1 MDRFNDQTIAGFD
14 SLPLPSYKAGDFSRL
29 LNPAFTG
36 DARSG
41 TVVGQDALGRNVV
54 FGQIYDPATARQ
66 LAGGTWVRD
75 PFVGNI
81 IPQNRFSRVSQN
93 VLKHDL
99 PNPAFDLFRNNNARV
114 GAGQPVLTIDNIGI
128 KIDHVL
134 SASHKV
140 SGSYT
145 ENDRSRLRYNGAY
158 RPAGIGIPGPA
169 AVGDRTQA
177 TPGWI
182 VRFAE
187 DWTVSPTKLNHFG
200 FGFNRFRN
208 ANQSNSM
215 ILDGRDWAAEL
226 GMTNVGPATFP
237 IIRFGANTATLNHY
251 ASGNG
256 QWGDGGT
263 SNAPN
268 GSTIV
273 QDDFTWLTGKH
284 SIKIG
289 GEHRRYYLTTQSV
302 TDNRHLQFSQ
312 REHFPAGVH

>member
-1 MDRFNDQTIAGFD
+1 M
-14 SLPLPSYKAGDFSRL
+14 
-29 LNPAFTG
+29 
-36 DARSG
+36 
-41 TVVGQDALGRNVV
+41 
-54 FGQIYDPATARQ
+54 
-66 LAGGTWVRD
+66 
-75 PFVGNI
+75 
-81 IPQNRFSRVSQN
+81 
-93 VLKHDL
+93 
-99 PNPAFDLFRNNNARV
+99 
-114 GAGQPVLTIDNIGI
+114 
-128 KIDHVL
+128 
-134 SASHKV
+134 
-140 SGSYT
+140 
-145 ENDRSRLRYNGAY
+145 RYNGAY

-182 VRFAE
+182 VRIAE
-187 DWTVSPTKLNHFG
+187 DWVISPTKLNHFG

-284 SIKIG
+284 SFKIG
-289 GEHRRYYLTTQSV
+289 GEHRRYYPDDPVRTTTGTYNFHNENTSLPGFHEPDWFRLCASFLWVKFNPPPLGIPLLTREFDHGPPRFMFTTTGRSAESHTQCRIPLGYSAA
-302 TDNRHLQFSQ
+302 TN
-312 REHFPAGVH
+312 